1 MKTLLA
7 PGLCLAL
14 LFASC
19 TTDSTDD
26 ALYNTSNTPQA
37 AEVTPFFLR
46 IGSGPAN
53 ANNVY
58 DYTGELYNEILDDA
72 IANSTGTGVSNVVT
86 DVNTAATSNSAFTAI
101 SLGYTGITTTTVSWV
116 ISNSSND
123 QTIINSTGASTRG
136 KQELS
141 DFVDLMEALPN
152 RTYDEGYDAIAAF
165 EHDIINDST
174 LNSLDKRIILSA
186 TSIARYS
193 LYRTFNN
200 GGDKSWTKHKTGVYG
215 GITGADA
222 STAKGV
228 TTGVSSSLA
237 Q

>member
-1 MKTLLA
+1 MKTLLV
-7 PGLCLAL
+7 PGLCLAF

-19 TTDSTDD
+19 TVDSVDD
-26 ALYNTSNTPQA
+26 ALNTTNYLYQSDEITPS
-37 AEVTPFFLR
+37 FLR
-46 IGSGPAN
+46 AGLGPAN
-53 ANNVY
+53 TNNVY
-58 DYTGELYNEILDDA
+58 DYSGKLYNEILDAA
-72 IANSTGTGVSNVVT
+72 IANSTGTGVINVVT
-86 DVNTAATSNSAFTAI
+86 DVSAAAALNSGFTAI
-101 SLGYTGITTTTVSWV
+101 SSGYNGITTTAVSWV

-152 RTYDEGYDAIAAF
+152 RTYDESYNTIASF
-165 EHDIINDST
+165 EHDVINDST
-174 LNSLDKRIILSA
+174 LNSLDKRILLSA

-200 GGDKSWTKHKTGVYG
+200 GDDKSWTKHKTGIYG
-215 GITGADA
+215 GMIGADT

-228 TTGVSSSLA
+228 TTGVSSWMA

>member
-1 MKTLLA
+1 MKTLLV

-19 TTDSTDD
+19 TTDSPDET
-26 ALYNTSNTPQA
+26 LYNTSNVPQSDEITPS
-37 AEVTPFFLR
+37 FLR
-46 IGSGPAN
+46 AGFGPAN
-53 ANNVY
+53 TNNVY
-58 DYTGELYNEILDDA
+58 DYTGKLYNEILDAA
-72 IANSTGTGVSNVVT
+72 IANSTGTGVINVVT
-86 DVNTAATSNSAFTAI
+86 DVNAAASSNSGFTAI
-101 SLGYTGITTTTVSWV
+101 SSGYTGITTTTVSWV
-116 ISNSSND
+116 VSNSSDD
-123 QTIINSTGASTRG
+123 QIIINSTGASTRG

-152 RTYDEGYDAIAAF
+152 RDYDESYNIIASF
-165 EHDIINDST
+165 EHDVINDST

-200 GGDKSWTKHKTGVYG
+200 GGDKSWSKHKTGIYG
-215 GITGADA
+215 GITGADSSA
-222 STAKGV
+222 AGGV
-228 TTGVSSSLA
+228 TMGVSSWMA

>member
-1 MKTLLA
+1 MKTLLV

-26 ALYNTSNTPQA
+26 ALYNNNNTPMTAQTA
-37 AEVTPFFLR
+37 PSFLR
-46 IGSGPAN
+46 TGSGPAN
-53 ANNVY
+53 TNNVY

-72 IANSTGTGVSNVVT
+72 VANSTGTGVSNVVT
-86 DVNTAATSNSAFTAI
+86 DVSTAATLNSGFTAI
-101 SLGYTGITTTTVSWV
+101 SSGYTGLSTTTVNWV
-116 ISNSSND
+116 LSNSSDD
-123 QTIINSTGASTRG
+123 QTIINSTGASSRG
-136 KQELS
+136 RQELT

-152 RTYDEGYDAIAAF
+152 RSYDESYNSIASF
-165 EHDIINDST
+165 EHDVINDST

-193 LYRTFNN
+193 LYRTFNH
-200 GGDKSWTKHKTGVYG
+200 GGDKSWDKHKTGIYG
-215 GITGADA
+215 GITGADNC
-222 STAKGV
+222 TAKGI
-228 TTGVSSSLA
+228 TAGVSSWMA